1 MDLTTDFH
9 RAQTAYADRLA
20 YALAHRQA
28 ERWSKGPLLHA
39 EPFDFERLGLAPGK
53 WLPKKPA
60 ATPHTYCY
68 WLDEEA
74 GLLAVRKGLAL
85 PNQFY
90 EEFFFTEQGLAK
102 SCLYNNMGRVENVKT
117 RVRQAGRLREVFLLG
132 RRGSKHET
140 YYYEGNV
147 LVRLHVDQW
156 NAEQVGPSYQL
167 LFSYHDDHLHKIK
180 QVFDTGYE
188 QVCYPA
194 KR

>member
-20 YALAHRQA
+20 YALAHRQE

-39 EPFDFERLGLAPGK
+39 EPFDFERLGLSPGK
-53 WLPKKPA
+53 WLSKKPA

-68 WLDEEA
+68 WLQEHV
-74 GLLAVRKGLAL
+74 GLLTIRKGLAL

-102 SCLYNNMGRVENVKT
+102 SCLYGNTGRVENVKT
-117 RVRQAGRLREVFLLG
+117 RLVTEGRLREVFLLG

-140 YYYEGNV
+140 FHYEGDV
-147 LVRLHVDQW
+147 LVRVRVAQW
-156 NAEQVGPSYQL
+156 SGEQVGPAYTML
-167 LFSYHDDHLHKIK
+167 LSYHHDHLHEIR
-180 QVFDTGYE
+180 QVFDNGY
-188 QVCYPA
+188 QHVCYQA
-194 KR
+194 KG